1 MSCAA
6 CPCTHKRSHFA
17 SIVVMYILIFLL
29 SSAFKSDDGDGQAAA
44 GGGAKHKKRSSIFN
58 VISLE
63 AFQFDA
69 FLQI

>member
-1 MSCAA
+1 V
-6 CPCTHKRSHFA
+6 T
-17 SIVVMYILIFLL
+17 YILIFLL

-69 FLQI
+69 FLEISLCRR